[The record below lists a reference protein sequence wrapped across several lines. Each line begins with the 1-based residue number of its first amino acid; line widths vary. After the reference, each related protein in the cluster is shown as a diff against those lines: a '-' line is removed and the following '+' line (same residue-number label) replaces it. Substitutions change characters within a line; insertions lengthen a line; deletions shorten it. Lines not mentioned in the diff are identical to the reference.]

1 MELMVG
7 SEGQRLMNIAFISS
21 GSSLGG
27 PKTTLFWQL
36 ARLVK
41 NGDRLSDKLRRLK
54 SVNTLVSSVDSV
66 VVNLSLTQS

>member
-1 MELMVG
+1 
-7 SEGQRLMNIAFISS
+7 MNIAFISS

-27 PKTTLFWQL
+27 PKTTRFWQL